1 MCPNVHDDNMQCDR
15 DPVRVVF
22 WRGREED
29 DVVSAQAS
37 RTEPEDEMRR
47 GGLNGGASEGTI
59 GNIRL
64 STMLFQ
70 YRSEVS
76 HPMLQKSRMGR
87 YSHDIVQIEVSE
99 SP

>member
-1 MCPNVHDDNMQCDR
+1 MGGGRRQHEFTTTTHDDGK
-15 DPVRVVF
+15 V
-22 WRGREED
+22 GK
-29 DVVSAQAS
+29 
-37 RTEPEDEMRR
+37 
-47 GGLNGGASEGTI
+47 GLNDASEGTI

-76 HPMLQKSRMGR
+76 HPMLQKSRTGR

>member
-29 DVVSAQAS
+29 DVVSAHAS

-59 GNIRL
+59 GNIL
-64 STMLFQ
+64 SFLHVRRIRTGLIG
-70 YRSEVS
+70 S
-76 HPMLQKSRMGR
+76 HR
-87 YSHDIVQIEVSE
+87 VQETYKWMRE
-99 SP
+99 GKGEGGTHMR